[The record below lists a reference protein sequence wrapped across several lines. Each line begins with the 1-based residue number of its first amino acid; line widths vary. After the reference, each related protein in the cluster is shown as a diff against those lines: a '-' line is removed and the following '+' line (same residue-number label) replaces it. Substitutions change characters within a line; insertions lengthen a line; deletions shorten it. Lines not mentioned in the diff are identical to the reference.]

1 MIIFIDWI
9 LKTLLFTRS
18 IHLISN
24 KTIKSHV
31 RYSHSKFLSF
41 RIIYIPPLENEVLL
55 SCTNDAKTLLGNR
68 NRGNVSQLQR
78 SCNRGLGKYISRR
91 GNYLVTFRSASS
103 ERNTRRKIHSEA
115 SQNILTIV
123 LTDGPPLYYVLYY
136 VDRKTISCCA
146 TLTS

>member
-41 RIIYIPPLENEVLL
+41 RIIYIPPLKNEVLL
-55 SCTNDAKTLLGNR
+55 SCTNDAKTLLENR
-68 NRGNVSQLQR
+68 NRGNVS
-78 SCNRGLGKYISRR
+78 
-91 GNYLVTFRSASS
+91 
-103 ERNTRRKIHSEA
+103 
-115 SQNILTIV
+115 
-123 LTDGPPLYYVLYY
+123 
-136 VDRKTISCCA
+136 
-146 TLTS
+146 

>member
-1 MIIFIDWI
+1 M
-9 LKTLLFTRS
+9 LHT
-18 IHLISN
+18 ISN
-24 KTIKSHV
+24 KTIKMFDILPIRSN
-31 RYSHSKFLSF
+31 FLSF
-41 RIIYIPPLENEVLL
+41 RINTSFLPSKMKFSLP

-136 VDRKTISCCA
+136 VDRKTISRCA